1 MTGPSTSDLLDQT
14 AGEPATAL
22 PVRVS
27 RSGLPRGA
35 QVIGGW
41 MQDLTTL
48 HFAGLLEREFGGFV
62 PPPARPAE

>member
-14 AGEPATAL
+14 AGEPTTAL
-22 PVRVS
+22 PAELS

-41 MQDLTTL
+41 TQDLTTL

-62 PPPARPAE
+62 PPPARPAG